1 MTAII
6 YTDKIEELVKL
17 LIEQI
22 ILDQHKGCTI
32 KYDDRKRI
40 TRIID
45 AIRYKHQL
53 K

>member
-17 LIEQI
+17 LIEQM
-22 ILDQHKGCTI
+22 LFDEHKGCTI

-45 AIRYKHQL
+45 AVKYKHHL